1 MKENKLLAYIET
13 LSPEQIDKIVNYIPQ
28 MISVLNNEMKK
39 ENNNER

>member
-13 LSPEQIDKIVNYIPQ
+13 LNPEQIDKIVNYIPQ

>member
-1 MKENKLLAYIET
+1 MKENKLLTYIST
-13 LSPEQIDKIVNYIPQ
+13 LTPEQIDKIVNYIPQ